1 MTTVQSKSAILYR
14 KSIAGKLYI
23 CVIYNICGPGTPLR
37 KTVFLY
43 SASKVI
49 DGCDTYL
56 LFNIK

>member
-23 CVIYNICGPGTPLR
+23 CVIYNIWGPGTPLR